1 MTVQFRVSFSV
12 SPRQPRSTSPSYRGR
27 RQSFLAAPSSF
38 LRSRKLRKFR
48 RLTASLTYTE
58 TGSNGLR
65 AWHAVRVLSAPPRSR
80 RLSMPKHEDGG
91 QSVSPDLAVGSMI
104 GGARRSDNSS
114 STRAAS
120 IGLVV
125 FMRRLHRS
133 RDRRSAHEQRPAR
146 RRRRAAQAR
155 PQRVGSRPDRA

>member
-1 MTVQFRVSFSV
+1 V

-65 AWHAVRVLSAPPRSR
+65 AWHAVRVLSALSGIARKASFAATTTAPPRPHSR
-80 RLSMPKHEDGG
+80 RGRDPEARVVPGTVTVALCSRTNA
-91 QSVSPDLAVGSMI
+91 SPFWIMLLLVWGRSEHGMI
-104 GGARRSDNSS
+104 SPQRRLPSPFRNRAGRSD
-114 STRAAS
+114 
-120 IGLVV
+120 G
-125 FMRRLHRS
+125 
-133 RDRRSAHEQRPAR
+133 HERFAF
-146 RRRRAAQAR
+146 
-155 PQRVGSRPDRA
+155 GTLD